1 MPFIPES
8 KPVDELG
15 LETFP
20 RYREGTSIYVS
31 PDGTRHE
38 YEGTTFPASEK
49 TQAEIDF
56 GGDVGVKRLLLR
68 YAPIEKL

>member
-1 MPFIPES
+1 VIS
-8 KPVDELG
+8 
-15 LETFP
+15 
-20 RYREGTSIYVS
+20 
-31 PDGTRHE
+31 
-38 YEGTTFPASEK
+38 TTGVGER